1 MAVDSPDDD
10 LILGKL
16 AEPSDDETAAVA
28 GRIVAVIGFVDV
40 DKTLVLWAAKKM
52 QVIVTKK
59 SKN

>member
-40 DKTLVLWAAKKM
+40 DKTIVL
-52 QVIVTKK
+52 
-59 SKN
+59 